1 MTNQFVKNWLENNPC
16 RRQIFANKLIWINFF
31 IKKRILL
38 KLNSLEGKRIAFM
51 NNLNGI
57 IIFPEWT
64 KCIAHPIDLNI
75 FIIVD
80 KRICRQ
86 YYRYIYLCL
95 KNNTSKII
103 KLIRNHTTS
112 KRYNNF
118 LSSSNI

>member
-1 MTNQFVKNWLENNPC
+1 
-16 RRQIFANKLIWINFF
+16 
-31 IKKRILL
+31 
-38 KLNSLEGKRIAFM
+38 M

-86 YYRYIYLCL
+86 YYIYIYIFVSKKQYF
-95 KNNTSKII
+95 KNHKINQ
-103 KLIRNHTTS
+103 KPYDFEAL
-112 KRYNNF
+112 
-118 LSSSNI
+118 